1 MKPAA
6 IALLPALTLMLLPG
20 CASYQA
26 PAFSVAE
33 ARPGVRTQ
41 QGVEMFFVLNARN
54 DNDAALPLR
63 DVEYRVELDGRTVF
77 SGTRSA
83 EATLRRLGTQQI
95 TLPAVV
101 KLDDNAPASVRAGS
115 PGVPYRISGTVTYV
129 TPGQIAEI
137 LFDTGV
143 RVPTVGFNGDG
154 QIALP

>member
-1 MKPAA
+1 MKAA
-6 IALLPALTLMLLPG
+6 ILVVLAAILGG
-20 CASYQA
+20 CASYRA
-26 PAFSVAE
+26 PEFSVTE
-33 ARPGVRTQ
+33 ARAGARSND
-41 QGVEMFFVLNARN
+41 GVEMFFTLDARN

-83 EATLRRLGTQQI
+83 EATLRRLGTQKI

-101 KLDDNAPASVRAGS
+101 RLDENAPVGARTGGATL
-115 PGVPYRISGTVTYV
+115 PYRISGTVTYV

-143 RVPTVGFNGDG
+143 RVPTVGFEGEG

>member
-1 MKPAA
+1 MVLAA
-6 IALLPALTLMLLPG
+6 WLGG
-20 CASYQA
+20 CASYRA
-26 PAFSVAE
+26 PEFSVTE
-33 ARPGVRTQ
+33 ARAGARSND
-41 QGVEMFFVLNARN
+41 GVEMFFTLDARN

-101 KLDDNAPASVRAGS
+101 RLDENAPMGARTGGATL
-115 PGVPYRISGTVTYV
+115 PYRISGTVTYV

-143 RVPTVGFNGDG
+143 RVPTVGFGGEG
-154 QIALP
+154 QVALP